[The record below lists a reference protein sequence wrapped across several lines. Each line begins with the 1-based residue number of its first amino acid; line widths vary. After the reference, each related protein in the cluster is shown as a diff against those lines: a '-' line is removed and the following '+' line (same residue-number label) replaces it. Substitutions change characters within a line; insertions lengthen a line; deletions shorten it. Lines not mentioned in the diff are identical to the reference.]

1 MNLWERIGNWALGED
16 EALNALGG
24 GSARQTIS
32 GTVGRAVIAGKWW
45 GWILAY
51 GIDGLLGEGH
61 CAKQAAKEA
70 LRG

>member
-1 MNLWERIGNWALGED
+1 MNLRDRFFGWLIGQD
-16 EALNALGG
+16 ESLNALGG
-24 GSARQTIS
+24 GSPRQTIS

-45 GWILAY
+45 GRFLAY

-61 CAKQAAKEA
+61 CARQAAKEA

>member
-1 MNLWERIGNWALGED
+1 MNLFERIGNWALGQD

-32 GTVGRAVIAGKWW
+32 GTAGRAVIAGKWW
-45 GWILAY
+45 GKLLAY

-61 CAKQAAKEA
+61 CARQATIEA
-70 LRG
+70 AR

>member
-1 MNLWERIGNWALGED
+1 MNLWERVGNWALGED
-16 EALNALGG
+16 RAFNALGG
-24 GSARQTIS
+24 GSVNGTIS

-51 GIDGLLGEGH
+51 GIDGFLGEGH
-61 CAKQAAKEA
+61 CARQAEKEA